1 MTDRKQQQ
9 YGRSMIEMMGYI
21 AVVMAF
27 TVGIGH
33 MISGAYGDYKFSKAN
48 MQITDLANSI
58 SKAGAIEENYSLIID
73 MINGTG
79 EVTNTQKAEG
89 LKLIPSSFRVKGRK
103 IFHAFGGEVK
113 IGIPASDDVS
123 GTNYEN
129 KFYINFYNLN
139 RNQCIDLAVK
149 DWLKSK
155 YADLYAIIINGTS
168 GAAWYWPA
176 YTTMTTTV
184 PDEESE
190 SGEKEVSV
198 GYTLPVK
205 RSAVAGTSVTEDDG
219 QCKDNNSNTIMWVF
233 N

>member
-129 KFYINFYNLN
+129 KFYITFYNLN

-155 YADLYAIIINGTS
+155 YADLYAIIINGIS

-176 YTTMTTTV
+176 YTTMKTTV

-205 RSAVAGTSVTEDDG
+205 RSAVAGTSVTEDG

>member
-21 AVVMAF
+21 AVVMAV

-129 KFYINFYNLN
+129 KFYITFYNLN

-155 YADLYAIIINGTS
+155 YTDLYAIVINGTS

-176 YTTMTTTV
+176 YTAAGGDNV
-184 PDEESE
+184 
-190 SGEKEVSV
+190 
-198 GYTLPVK
+198 LPVK
-205 RSAVAGTSVTEDDG
+205 RSAVAGVSATQDDG
-219 QCKDNNSNTIMWVF
+219 QCKDNNNNSIMWVF